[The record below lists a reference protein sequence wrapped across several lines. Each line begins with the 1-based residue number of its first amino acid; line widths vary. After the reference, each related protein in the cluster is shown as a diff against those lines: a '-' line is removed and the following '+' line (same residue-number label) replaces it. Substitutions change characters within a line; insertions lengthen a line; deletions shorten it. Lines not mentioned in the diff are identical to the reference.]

1 MKRFK
6 KKGFTLIELMI
17 VLAIIAILA
26 IVLIPKAGIL
36 KSSAKDTG
44 VTTNVNTVRAFV
56 ETKAANDNYLDA
68 TAMYDQIKTKFT
80 GDNVIVNPLTK
91 ANTIP
96 NIITK
101 DVTNIASSYSIVIT
115 NKNGGATVPANSQDL
130 GETPID
136 SSKGTVFVYVYSNGY
151 AVFGVNSDK
160 QVVNYTVI
168 K

>member
-56 ETKAANDNYLDA
+56 ETKAANDSYLNSSD
-68 TAMYDQIKTKFT
+68 MYGQIKAKFT
-80 GDNVIVNPLTK
+80 GDNIITNPLTK
-91 ANTIP
+91 SNTIP
-96 NIITK
+96 SSDTTNDVINIGT
-101 DVTNIASSYSIVIT
+101 SYSIVVSDKDSVSIPT
-115 NKNGGATVPANSQDL
+115 DAPTSTTQDN
-130 GETPID
+130 
-136 SSKGTVFVYVYSNGY
+136 SKGTVFVYVYNNGY

>member
-56 ETKAANDNYLDA
+56 ETKAANDNYLNA
-68 TAMYDQIKTKFT
+68 TAMYDQIKAKFT
-80 GDNVIVNPLTK
+80 GDNVITNPLTK
-91 ANTIP
+91 ASIIP
-96 NIITK
+96 TAATTN
-101 DVTNIASSYSIVIT
+101 DVTNIGVSYSIVVT
-115 NKNGGATVPANSQDL
+115 DKTSSTLASFTEPTTTTQDN
-130 GETPID
+130 
-136 SSKGTVFVYVYSNGY
+136 SKGTVFIYVFSNGY

-160 QVVNYTVI
+160 QIVNYTVI

>member
-36 KSSAKDTG
+36 KTSAKDTG

-56 ETKAANDNYLDA
+56 ETKAADNSYLSDSEML
-68 TAMYDQIKTKFT
+68 TQITTKFA
-80 GDNVIVNPLTK
+80 GDNNIINPLTK
-91 ANTIP
+91 VGTINT
-96 NIITK
+96 NTGY
-101 DVTNIASSYSIVIT
+101 DIT
-115 NKNGGATVPANSQDL
+115 NTNVSYAIVVSNKTASAAPTTQDITSTTQSNS
-130 GETPID
+130 E
-136 SSKGTVFVYVYSNGY
+136 GTVFVYVYNNGY
-151 AVFGVNSDK
+151 VVFGVNSDK
-160 QVVNYTVI
+160 QIVNYTVI